1 MYKRK
6 IEKSES
12 CLNCNEALSGENFC
26 PNCGQLNNVRKPNI
40 FELFFEMLSNLFAF
54 DSKFYRSVGPLLFK
68 PGSLSVAFVEGKRQ
82 QFMLPI
88 RMFIVITILFLFA
101 NSLGNETDYTKASNT
116 KNEDLINL
124 SDSATT
130 DTDISY
136 KIGNEAWEKI
146 IPVLKAD
153 KSIPEE
159 EGLKKAGVESTF
171 LNRLFYH
178 QLQKFMHSKGEDFT
192 KYILSKFLLYALLF
206 IPFIA
211 FLLTFFYLNLPKYY
225 YIDHFIF
232 AVHQQTVLMIMVLLM
247 SIMAVFSD
255 VSGWVY
261 LLLFIAFTV
270 HFLKALKTFYKE
282 AWWLTIFKFTLLNIG
297 FVFISGIFV
306 VLAGMVTFLLY

>member
-1 MYKRK
+1 MY
-6 IEKSES
+6 S
-12 CLNCNEALSGENFC
+12 
-26 PNCGQLNNVRKPNI
+26 
-40 FELFFEMLSNLFAF
+40 
-54 DSKFYRSVGPLLFK
+54 
-68 PGSLSVAFVEGKRQ
+68 
-82 QFMLPI
+82 
-88 RMFIVITILFLFA
+88 
-101 NSLGNETDYTKASNT
+101 
-116 KNEDLINL
+116 
-124 SDSATT
+124 
-130 DTDISY
+130 
-136 KIGNEAWEKI
+136 
-146 IPVLKAD
+146 
-153 KSIPEE
+153 
-159 EGLKKAGVESTF
+159 
-171 LNRLFYH
+171 
-178 QLQKFMHSKGEDFT
+178 
-192 KYILSKFLLYALLF
+192 LLF

-247 SIMAVFSD
+247 SIMSVLSD